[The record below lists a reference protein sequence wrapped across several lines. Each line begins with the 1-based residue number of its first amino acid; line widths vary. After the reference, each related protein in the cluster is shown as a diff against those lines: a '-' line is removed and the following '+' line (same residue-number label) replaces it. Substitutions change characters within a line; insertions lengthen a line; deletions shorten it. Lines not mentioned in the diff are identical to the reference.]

1 MELSNYTQTLRR
13 DLTAAAALGDEN
25 TRRIAEAL
33 ADAAENSARLM
44 LISALSDLATEVST
58 ALGDRAVHVRLTGTE
73 ASVEV
78 TGAER
83 ATETDRA
90 AETDRAT
97 ESGQAP
103 RTETGTPPRS
113 SDFDDLGGDI
123 SRVTLR
129 LVEQVKA
136 RAEEAAAQN
145 GVSLNSWVAQAVQG
159 ALSDQMRRSRE
170 NTRFGL

>member
-1 MELSNYTQTLRR
+1 MDISEYTQSLRR
-13 DLTAAAALGDEN
+13 DLAAAAALGDEN

-44 LISALSDLATEVST
+44 LIGALSDLAAEVTS
-58 ALGDRAVHVRLTGTE
+58 ALGDRTVHVRLRGSE
-73 ASVEV
+73 ASVEIS
-78 TGAER
+78 TQ
-83 ATETDRA
+83 ATDTE
-90 AETDRAT
+90 AETDAADETASERENTRTST
-97 ESGQAP
+97 E
-103 RTETGTPPRS
+103 
-113 SDFDDLGGDI
+113 FDDLSGDI

-129 LVEQVKA
+129 LVEQVKS

-170 NTRFGL
+170 GTKFGL

>member
-1 MELSNYTQTLRR
+1 MDLSNHTRNLRR
-13 DLTAAAALGDEN
+13 DLTAAAALGDDD

-44 LISALSDLATEVST
+44 LIGALSEFATEVGA
-58 ALGDRAVHVRLTGTE
+58 ALDDRDVHVRFAGTE
-73 ASVEV
+73 AHVEI
-78 TGAER
+78 AR
-83 ATETDRA
+83 PSAATDGDA
-90 AETDRAT
+90 PT
-97 ESGQAP
+97 EAP
-103 RTETGTPPRS
+103 EPGPSKSTT
-113 SDFDDLGGDI
+113 DFDDLGGDI

-159 ALSDQMRRSRE
+159 ALGDQVRRGRRDSG
-170 NTRFGL
+170 FGS

>member
-1 MELSNYTQTLRR
+1 MEISEYTQTLRR
-13 DLTAAAALGDEN
+13 DLAAAAALGDEN

-44 LISALSDLATEVST
+44 LISALSDLASEIST
-58 ALGDRAVHVRLTGTE
+58 ALGDRTVHVRLRGSE
-73 ASVEV
+73 ATVEV

-83 ATETDRA
+83 AAGASE
-90 AETDRAT
+90 
-97 ESGQAP
+97 AP
-103 RTETGTPPRS
+103 RSADETTRPAPE
-113 SDFDDLGGDI
+113 FDDLSGDI

-129 LVEQVKA
+129 LVEQVKSK
-136 RAEEAAAQN
+136 AEEAAAQN

-170 NTRFGL
+170 NTKFGL

>member
-1 MELSNYTQTLRR
+1 MELSIYTQTLRR

-25 TRRIAEAL
+25 TRRVAEAL

-44 LISALSDLATEVST
+44 LIGALSELATEVSAT
-58 ALGDRAVHVRLTGTE
+58 LGDRDVHVRLAGTE
-73 ASVEV
+73 ARVEV
-78 TGAER
+78 AGV
-83 ATETDRA
+83 DRA
-90 AETDRAT
+90 ADAEQQEPTG
-97 ESGQAP
+97 SQAP
-103 RTETGTPPRS
+103 S
-113 SDFDDLGGDI
+113 SPDLDDLSGDI

-159 ALSDQMRRSRE
+159 ALGEQMRRSRE

>member
-1 MELSNYTQTLRR
+1 MDISEYTQSLRR
-13 DLTAAAALGDEN
+13 DLAAAAALGDEN

-44 LISALSDLATEVST
+44 LIGALSDLASEVT
-58 ALGDRAVHVRLTGTE
+58 AALGDRTVHVRLRGSE
-73 ASVEV
+73 AAVEV
-78 TGAER
+78 TAGDRPEQTADE
-83 ATETDRA
+83 TETETETARETPRA
-90 AETDRAT
+90 AGE
-97 ESGQAP
+97 
-103 RTETGTPPRS
+103 
-113 SDFDDLGGDI
+113 FDDLSGDI

-129 LVEQVKA
+129 LVEQVKS

>member
-1 MELSNYTQTLRR
+1 MDLSTYTQSLRR
-13 DLTAAAALGDEN
+13 DLTAAAALGDDN

-44 LISALSDLATEVST
+44 VISALSDLAAEVS
-58 ALGDRAVHVRLTGTE
+58 AELGDRAVHVRLTGNDAT
-73 ASVEV
+73 VEI
-78 TGAER
+78 TG
-83 ATETDRA
+83 
-90 AETDRAT
+90 TDRAT
-97 ESGQAP
+97 DPEQPAASTPPGGDG
-103 RTETGTPPRS
+103 TTGTRPPT
-113 SDFDDLGGDI
+113 SDFDDLSGDI